1 MSRLKTVALWGMLAL
16 CVVFIARVGWGFLQ
30 FEHDVENPRE
40 GGFSGWQ
47 CERGEDCG
55 NRAGAQASGVSSSA
69 FARSAGVS

>member
-40 GGFSGWQ
+40 GGFSSWQ

-55 NRAGAQASGVSSSA
+55 N
-69 FARSAGVS
+69 